1 MLDTHADRI
10 RADQLRAFIEK
21 RKREAEDGR
30 VDAIADD
37 RLDAATERTGEIEAY
52 EAVLDYIEARSK
64 GGDSLAE
71 IRE

>member
-1 MLDTHADRI
+1 MLDTHANRI

-37 RLDAATERTGEIEAY
+37 RPDTATERTGEIEAY
-52 EAVLDYIEARSK
+52 EAVLDYIEARSE